1 MKCHVLYTSDKKY
14 FPHMVTSIYSLLE
27 NNNDLDLDINIIE
40 QSFTGRQKEIL
51 KEIADIYDK
60 CDIRL
65 YNISDLSMGERDVSV
80 LNAKFFAGEI
90 IDCSNKVLYLDS
102 DTIVVNSLK
111 ELFSTKVNHPIS
123 AVKSARVPIYMNGI
137 ANSYYNSGVML
148 FNYEQLDNE
157 DSLYQM
163 YDALNYYNL
172 PTNNV
177 EQNLMNI
184 ALVDNIGT
192 LDLKYNIT
200 PYIYDLSKHHYLLG
214 KFCESNEEFYSKTK
228 IIDSVNNACILHN
241 LAYLNTRVWDKSGMH
256 PFKNSYQQYRKIWDD
271 SFSVDKSE
279 YHFYEKFIPYLNLIA
294 ENVLSEK
301 NYKKVKNK
309 VRDKIS

>member
-1 MKCHVLYTSDKKY
+1 MKCHVLYTANRNY

-40 QSFTGRQKEIL
+40 QSFTSRQKEIL
-51 KEIADIYDK
+51 KEIATLYDK
-60 CDIRL
+60 CDIKL
-65 YNISDLSMGERDVSV
+65 YSISDLTIGERDVSV

-90 IDCSNKVLYLDS
+90 IDCSNNVLYLDS
-102 DTIVVNSLK
+102 DTLVINSLK
-111 ELFSTKVNHPIS
+111 DLFSAKTYNPIS
-123 AVKSARVPIYMNGI
+123 AVKSARVPIYMNDI
-137 ANSYYNSGVML
+137 ANSYYNAGVML
-148 FNYEQLDNE
+148 FNYERLDNE

-214 KFCESNEEFYSKTK
+214 KFCGSNEEFYSKTK

-256 PFKNSYQQYRKIWDD
+256 PFKNSYQKYRKLWDD

-301 NYKKVKNK
+301 NYKKVKSK